1 MKQGKRY
8 QRMEETRAQVLRYAV
23 ALFLEQ
29 GYRETTLDQIARR
42 IDRTKGA
49 VLRAYPDK
57 EAILY
62 ALVTHMFSAQFSAA
76 RSMLGENAD
85 PLLIYCVETA
95 LQLHICEL
103 SEPLRDLYTSA
114 YTLPTTADYIY
125 RSTAKELQQVFG
137 KYLPNAAPSDFYELE
152 LASGGV
158 MRGLMTLKCDMY
170 FTIEKKIALFL
181 RCALKIYD
189 VPGQEREAVITQVQ
203 AMDLAAMARSTVENT
218 VRLAQAGFDRD
229 TLRAS
234 AADADE
240 RGVDM
245 L

>member
-8 QRMEETRAQVLRYAV
+8 QRMEETRAQVLREAV
-23 ALFLEQ
+23 VLFLEQ
-29 GYRETTLDQIARR
+29 GYRETTLEQIAACTG
-42 IDRTKGA
+42 RTKSA

-62 ALVTHMFSAQFSAA
+62 ALVTHMFSVQFSGA
-76 RSMLGENAD
+76 RSMLGASAD
-85 PLLIYCVETA
+85 PLLIYGVETA

-103 SEPLRDLYTSA
+103 SEPLRDLYTAA
-114 YTLPTTADYIY
+114 YTLPSTTEYIY
-125 RSTAKELQQVFG
+125 RNTAQNLQQIFG
-137 KYLPNAAPSDFYELE
+137 KYLPDAAQSDFYELD
-152 LASGGV
+152 LVSAGV
-158 MRGLMTLKCDMY
+158 MRGLMARKCDMY

-181 RCALKIYD
+181 RCALKVYD
-189 VPGQEREAVITQVQ
+189 VPAEEREAVISRVL
-203 AMDLAAMARSTVENT
+203 AMDLAAMARGMVENT

-234 AADADE
+234 AAETREEDE
-240 RGVDM
+240 

>member
-62 ALVTHMFSAQFSAA
+62 ALVTHMFSAQFSGT
-76 RSMLGENAD
+76 RSMLGDGAD
-85 PLLIYCVETA
+85 PLLVYGVETA

-103 SEPLRDLYTSA
+103 SESLRDLYTSA

-125 RSTAKELQQVFG
+125 RSTAQDLQQIFG
-137 KYLPNAAPSDFYELE
+137 KYLPSAALSDFYELD
-152 LASGGV
+152 LVSAGV
-158 MRGLMTLKCDMY
+158 MRGLMARRCDMY
-170 FTIEKKIALFL
+170 FPIEKKVALFL

-189 VPGQEREAVITQVQ
+189 VPEAEREAVISRVQ
-203 AMDLAAMARSTVENT
+203 KMDLAAMARSMLEKTVQ
-218 VRLAQAGFDRD
+218 LSQAGFDTD

-234 AADADE
+234 AADE
-240 RGVDM
+240 QEVDRQ
-245 L
+245 

>member
-76 RSMLGENAD
+76 RSMLGKNAD

-137 KYLPNAAPSDFYELE
+137 KYLPDAAPSDFYELE

-158 MRGLMTLKCDMY
+158 MRGLMTRKCDMY

>member
-1 MKQGKRY
+1 MRQGKRY

-23 ALFLEQ
+23 ELFLEQ
-29 GYRETTLDQIARR
+29 GYRETTLDQIAKR

-62 ALVTHMFSAQFSAA
+62 ALVTHMFSTQFSAA
-76 RSMLGENAD
+76 RLVLGENAE
-85 PLLIYCVETA
+85 PLLVYCVETA

-114 YTLPTTADYIY
+114 YTLPTTVDFIN
-125 RSTAKELQQVFG
+125 RRTARELQQIFG
-137 KYLPNAAPSDFYELE
+137 KYLPEATESDFYELE
-152 LASGGV
+152 LVSCSV
-158 MRGLMTLKCDMY
+158 MRGMMAHKCDMY
-170 FTIEKKIALFL
+170 FPVEKKVDLFL

-189 VPGQEREAVITQVQ
+189 VPAEERDAVIPQVQ
-203 AMDLAAMARSTVENT
+203 AMNLSAIARGTIEKTVQ
-218 VRLAQAGFDRD
+218 LAQAGFDVD

-234 AADADE
+234 AAGGAE
-240 RGVDM
+240 T
-245 L
+245 

>member
-23 ALFLEQ
+23 VLFLEQ
-29 GYRETTLDQIARR
+29 GYRETTLEQIAGG
-42 IDRTKGA
+42 IDRTKSS

-57 EAILY
+57 ESILY
-62 ALVTHMFSAQFSAA
+62 ALVTHMFTAQFSTT
-76 RSMLGENAD
+76 RTMLGDNTD

-103 SEPLRDLYTSA
+103 NEPLRDLYTAA

-125 RSTAKELQQVFG
+125 RSAAQELQQIFG
-137 KYLPNAAPSDFYELE
+137 KYLPDAVQSDFYELD
-152 LASGGV
+152 LVSAGV
-158 MRGLMTLKCDMY
+158 MRGLMARKCDMY

-189 VPGQEREAVITQVQ
+189 VPEQEREAVIPQVL
-203 AMDLAAMARSTVENT
+203 AMDLGAMARSLVEKT

-229 TLRAS
+229 TLLAS
-234 AADADE
+234 VADKQGE
-240 RGVDM
+240 DM